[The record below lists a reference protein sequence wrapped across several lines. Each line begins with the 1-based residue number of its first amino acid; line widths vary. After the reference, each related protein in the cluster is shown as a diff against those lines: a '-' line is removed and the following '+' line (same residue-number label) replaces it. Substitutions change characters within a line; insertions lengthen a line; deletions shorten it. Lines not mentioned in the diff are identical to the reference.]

1 MYIHG
6 GYWRS
11 LDPSSSSHMARGLN
25 GRGVAVAVAG
35 YDLCPIVTVADII
48 EQIRRACI
56 FLWQRFGR
64 RVLVYGHSAGGHLAA
79 AMVATDWQALYP
91 KAPAD
96 LVPAGYAISGVF
108 DLTPLVG
115 LNMNQDLRLTAEEAR
130 RVSPLFW
137 PVPAG
142 RALDAVVGDLE
153 TGEFKRQSQAMAAT
167 WRQAGA
173 DTRYAEF
180 PGHHFN
186 VIDALTDPQSAMV
199 ARIAELVQ
207 RVNR

>member
-1 MYIHG
+1 
-6 GYWRS
+6 
-11 LDPSSSSHMARGLN
+11 
-25 GRGVAVAVAG
+25 
-35 YDLCPIVTVADII
+35 VTVADII

-115 LNMNQDLRLTAEEAR
+115 LNMNQDLCLTTEEAR

-137 PVPAG
+137 PVPSG

-153 TGEFKRQSQAMAAT
+153 TSEFKRQSQTMAAT

-199 ARIAELVQ
+199 ARIVELMR